1 MRNAEALRV
10 IARELGERFEQLM
23 DIADAIEQGVGAPDV
38 ATPGPR
44 PDVAT
49 PGPGARVPGEIEDAS
64 YWFRD
69 HGAFY
74 DHLRD
79 ERILGEEISKTEFR
93 GCEEVIMACAKD
105 GWALSW
111 IAYALATTYHE
122 TAHTMEPVAEYGNN
136 AYFTR
141 QYDIQGRRPNT
152 ARQYENT
159 QPGDGIKYRGRGYV
173 QLTWKRNYRVMTER
187 LRRMG
192 FSVDLVA
199 NPDAAMEPDIAAAI
213 LVAGMREGIFTGRK
227 VQDDLPAR
235 GAASLAQFEA
245 TRDVIN
251 GQDKKRQIAEHAM
264 VFQTALQ
271 RGGYEVKPL

>member
-1 MRNAEALRV
+1 MDRLLL
-10 IARELGERFEQLM
+10 IAQELEERAQELRELAM
-23 DIADAIEQGVGAPDV
+23 VSDV
-38 ATPGPR
+38 VTPGPR

-49 PGPGARVPGEIEDAS
+49 PGPGAPAENEITDAS

-74 DHLRD
+74 DVLRD
-79 ERILGEEISKTEFR
+79 DRILGNEISKSEFR
-93 GCEEVIMACAKD
+93 GCEEIIMACAKD
-105 GWALSW
+105 GWAISW
-111 IAYALATTYHE
+111 VAYALATTYHE
-122 TAHTMEPVAEYGNN
+122 TAHTMEPVAEIGNN

-152 ARQYENT
+152 ARQYENM

-187 LRRMG
+187 LREMG
-192 FSVDLVA
+192 FDVDLVA

-227 VQDDLPAR
+227 VDDDLPAR
-235 GAASLAQFEA
+235 GLADLRAFEM

-251 GQDKKRQIAEHAM
+251 GQDKKLQIAEYAM
-264 VFQTALQ
+264 VFQTALHK
-271 RGGYEVKPL
+271 GGYEVRAI